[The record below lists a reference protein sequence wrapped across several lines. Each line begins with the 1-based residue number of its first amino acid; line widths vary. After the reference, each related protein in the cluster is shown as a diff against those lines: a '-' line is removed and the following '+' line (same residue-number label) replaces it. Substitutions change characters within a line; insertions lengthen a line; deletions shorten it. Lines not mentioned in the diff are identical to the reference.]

1 MRVGGD
7 KFRSQGKGRK
17 GKEKGGEAG
26 LGRAGL
32 GICRP
37 PGPNPG
43 TPASRRPAAGNHVP
57 PPKKKTGPTLTERH
71 FPGYPWREDASQP
84 EPPHYAAVEE
94 PPPIRICRAAAVAAT
109 SVSQAPGHWP
119 PPQMGWPIA
128 GAVAGRQAPP
138 PCQAPGPVLLS
149 TALLKAP
156 GDLSEGSDPDFC
168 SVQKALC
175 WLKPRNELVLMFLF
189 PWLSKLQLAYIIT

>member
-1 MRVGGD
+1 MGRQVWGGPGWGFAD
-7 KFRSQGKGRK
+7 RQARTQVPLPH
-17 GKEKGGEAG
+17 GG
-26 LGRAGL
+26 
-32 GICRP
+32 
-37 PGPNPG
+37 
-43 TPASRRPAAGNHVP
+43 RRPAAGNHP
-57 PPKKKTGPTLTERH
+57 RPKKKPDRHLLKDIFRVIHGERT
-71 FPGYPWREDASQP
+71 RASRN
-84 EPPHYAAVEE
+84 PPHYAAVEE

-138 PCQAPGPVLLS
+138 PCRAPGPVLLS